1 MANDIKMTENPLNNT
16 NTPDPAPA
24 PAPTPAPAPAPAPA
38 PVTTPSTDVTPVTTP
53 SNQEVRPATT
63 PVEKTQS
70 GSSKQLSIL
79 EQIYTFLFLD
89 SPFIRLFVGRFG
101 GQIGHSAY
109 LLTFYRIMIILSGI
123 FVTLLMK
130 SERGTYVYLVIATWV
145 AYLSYSLVLVDT
157 YP

>member
-1 MANDIKMTENPLNNT
+1 MSDNQNLI
-16 NTPDPAPA
+16 PD
-24 PAPTPAPAPAPAPA
+24 TPAPI
-38 PVTTPSTDVTPVTTP
+38 S
-53 SNQEVRPATT
+53 
-63 PVEKTQS
+63 QS
-70 GSSKQLSIL
+70 QNGSSKQLSVL

-89 SPFIRLFVGRFG
+89 SPIIRIFVKWFG
-101 GQIGHSAY
+101 GQVGHSAY
-109 LLTFYRIMIILSGI
+109 LLAFYRIMIILSGI

>member
-1 MANDIKMTENPLNNT
+1 MTENPLNNT
-16 NTPDPAPA
+16 NTP
-24 PAPTPAPAPAPAPA
+24 TPAPAPAPA
-38 PVTTPSTDVTPVTTP
+38 TPSTDVTPTPMTPSNQEVRPAPATP

-101 GQIGHSAY
+101 GPIGHSAY